1 MRKLKAVR
9 NIKNVNTTPFYVKV
23 EAFRKVVSFQSTMMQ
38 CLFIVMETFRFHSA
52 FLALFFSNLERR
64 NFPFKKIGNE
74 SVFAENI
81 FYAFLFY
88 LENVFKD

>member
-1 MRKLKAVR
+1 MRKLKVVR

-23 EAFRKVVSFQSTMMQ
+23 EAFAKAVSFESMMMQ
-38 CLFIVMETFRFHSA
+38 CLFIVMETFRFQP
-52 FLALFFSNLERR
+52 FWPYFFPNLERR

-88 LENVFKD
+88 LETIFKN